1 MSRSERFFNFHMNLA
16 FKLSLVM
23 ILLTLVAYV
32 GLGWF
37 FIERESTL
45 LRNQQEAHGRSL
57 VLTFSQ
63 LIESTVD
70 LSDRTLVQQVA
81 NTMLEDPDVVEC
93 SITDSSGN
101 KLAYAIKSET
111 LPPLSGVQKISQP
124 IKSGEGPGAGTLEIR
139 LSLRRVKEQIDTLKK
154 EMLPIASGVIGAV
167 ILLILASIRILLPP
181 VGKLIATM
189 ERAARGELSSNV
201 DIQSRDEFGELAK
214 AFNRVI
220 FHFQAAIEEFEK
232 KLEMRT
238 RQLEEHV
245 DELNQTKTLVQRLEN
260 DLESSGREL
269 EMVNRKLKET
279 DLTKLIFIGIASH
292 ELKTPLTAIKANIDF
307 ILSEKE
313 GKLPEHLKSYLLTIQ
328 RNTNRIKMRMDHML
342 DLTRIRSGR
351 LHLYREPIHLSQV
364 VGGYVNEVKPENKRL
379 LFKVEVP
386 DHLVVYADRNGF
398 HDIFVNLLFNAV
410 KFTPDGGEIRVVAT
424 PKNDFVLHEIQDTG
438 IGIPQ
443 DKLDKVFDEFYQ
455 VESGKHGGT
464 GLGLAITKRLVEEHG
479 GRIWIESKV
488 GKGSS
493 FFFTVP
499 AFAESRN
506 GRPIQT

>member
-1 MSRSERFFNFHMNLA
+1 M
-16 FKLSLVM
+16 VM
-23 ILLTLVAYV
+23 ILLTLAACV

-37 FIERESTL
+37 FFERERTL

-63 LIESTVD
+63 LIEGTVG
-70 LSDRTLVQQVA
+70 LSDRTFVQEVA
-81 NTMLEDPDVVEC
+81 TRMLEDPDVVEC
-93 SITDSSGN
+93 SIADISGN
-101 KLAYAIKSET
+101 KLGYAIKSGS
-111 LPPLSGVQKISQP
+111 LPPLSWVQKISQP
-124 IKSGEGPGAGTLEIR
+124 IKSKEGLRTGTLEIG
-139 LSLRRVKEQIDTLKK
+139 LSLRRVKEQIDELKK
-154 EMLPIASGVIGAV
+154 QMLPIASGVIGAV
-167 ILLILASIRILLPP
+167 ILLILASIRTLLPP

-189 ERAARGELSSNV
+189 ERAAKGEWSSSV

-214 AFNRVI
+214 AFNRVG
-220 FHFQAAIEEFEK
+220 FHFQGAIEEFEK
-232 KLEMRT
+232 KLEKRT
-238 RQLEEHV
+238 HQLEEHV
-245 DELNQTKTLVQRLEN
+245 DELNQAKTLAQRLEN
-260 DLESSGREL
+260 DLESSRREL

-279 DLTKLIFIGIASH
+279 DVTKLIFIGIASH

-307 ILSEKE
+307 VLSEKE

-364 VGGYVNEVKPENKRL
+364 VGGYINEVKPENKHL
-379 LFKVEVP
+379 LFRVEVP

-398 HDIFVNLLFNAV
+398 HDILVNLLFNAV
-410 KFTPDGGEIRVVAT
+410 KFTPDGGEIKVVAT

-479 GRIWIESKV
+479 GRIWVESKV

-499 AFAESRN
+499 AFAENKN
-506 GRPIQT
+506 GRSFQA